1 MKEIVFLIL
10 FTACP
15 CVFGGEISELY
26 FKNLDSNTNGLT
38 AVASTNQ
45 GITEIGIERSAC
57 FGECPVYTFIL
68 KSDGTFRYEGE
79 KFVKRKGQF
88 TGTISISEF
97 DQLAQTIKN
106 AGYMKLNKT
115 YRRPVTDLPT
125 AFTMVIMDGRR
136 KIIMDY
142 ADSGPQKLQAIEK
155 LIDGLM
161 EKAKW
166 NNLPK
171 DKQH

>member
-1 MKEIVFLIL
+1 
-10 FTACP
+10 
-15 CVFGGEISELY
+15 
-26 FKNLDSNTNGLT
+26 
-38 AVASTNQ
+38 
-45 GITEIGIERSAC
+45 
-57 FGECPVYTFIL
+57 
-68 KSDGTFRYEGE
+68 
-79 KFVKRKGQF
+79 
-88 TGTISISEF
+88 
-97 DQLAQTIKN
+97 
-106 AGYMKLNKT
+106 MKLNKT